1 MIAMQTWMI
10 LFLWLMYLGL
20 TANLEPSNLVVGL
33 VIAVTLTALLH
44 PDKLR
49 IDLRQVPG
57 ATWALVRYVVLVA
70 KDVIQGGI
78 QVARLVL
85 DPKLP
90 VKPGVIA
97 IPSGSESEWATALS
111 AHAITLSPGA
121 MVMEIGEHGVMYT
134 HTLDADQA
142 DEATVELQRLRR
154 DLLKKILPEES

>member
-1 MIAMQTWMI
+1 MQTWMI
-10 LFLWLMYLGL
+10 LLLWLMYLGL

-33 VIAVTLTALLH
+33 LIAVTLTAFLH
-44 PDKLR
+44 PDRLR
-49 IDLRQVPG
+49 VDLRQAPG
-57 ATWALVRYVVLVA
+57 ATWSLARYVVVVA
-70 KDVIQGGI
+70 KDVIKGGI

-121 MVMEIGEHGVMYT
+121 MVMEIGEHGMMYT
-134 HTLDADQA
+134 HTLDATNA
-142 DEATVELQRLRR
+142 DESIAELQRLRR
-154 DLLKKILPEES
+154 DLLEKILPEE

>member
-1 MIAMQTWMI
+1 MQTWMI
-10 LFLWLMYLGL
+10 LFLWLLYLGL
-20 TANLEPSNLVVGL
+20 TANLEPSNLIVGL
-33 VIAVTLTALLH
+33 VIAVTLTAFLH

-57 ATWALVRYVVLVA
+57 ATWALVRYVVVVI

-97 IPSGSESEWATALS
+97 IPSGSQSEWATALS

-121 MVMEIGEHGVMYT
+121 MVMEIGEDGVMYT
-134 HTLDADQA
+134 HTLDAGNA
-142 DEATVELQRLRR
+142 DESIAELQRLRR
-154 DLLKKILPEES
+154 DLLEKILPEE

>member
-1 MIAMQTWMI
+1 MQTWMI

-33 VIAVTLTALLH
+33 VIAVTLTAFLH

-57 ATWALVRYVVLVA
+57 ATWALVRYVVVVA

-134 HTLDADQA
+134 HTLDR
-142 DEATVELQRLRR
+142 TRLTRLQSSCSACAA
-154 DLLKKILPEES
+154 IC

>member
-1 MIAMQTWMI
+1 MQTWMI
-10 LFLWLMYLGL
+10 LLLWLMYLGL
-20 TANLEPSNLVVGL
+20 TANLQPSNLVVGL
-33 VIAVTLTALLH
+33 LIAVTLTALLH
-44 PDKLR
+44 PDRLR
-49 IDLRQVPG
+49 IDMRQVPG
-57 ATWALVRYVVLVA
+57 ATWALVRYVIVVA

-121 MVMEIGEHGVMYT
+121 MVLEIGEHGMMYT
-134 HTLDADQA
+134 HTLDITTA
-142 DEATVELQRLRR
+142 DESIAEIQRLRR
-154 DLLKKILPEES
+154 DLLEKILPEE

>member
-10 LFLWLMYLGL
+10 LLLWLMYLGL

-33 VIAVTLTALLH
+33 VIAVTLTAFLH

-57 ATWALVRYVVLVA
+57 ATWALVRYVVVVA

-121 MVMEIGEHGVMYT
+121 MVLEIGEHGMMYT
-134 HTLDADQA
+134 HTLDTTHA
-142 DEATVELQRLRR
+142 DESIAEIQRLRR
-154 DLLKKILPEES
+154 DLLERILPEE

>member
-1 MIAMQTWMI
+1 MQTWMI
-10 LFLWLMYLGL
+10 LLLWLMYLGL

-33 VIAVTLTALLH
+33 LIAVTLTAFLH
-44 PDKLR
+44 PDRLSV
-49 IDLRQVPG
+49 DLRQVPG
-57 ATWALVRYVVLVA
+57 ATWALARYVVVVA

-97 IPSGSESEWATALS
+97 IPSGTESEWATALS

-134 HTLDADQA
+134 HTLDITGA
-142 DEATVELQRLRR
+142 DESIAEMQRLRR
-154 DLLKKILPEES
+154 DLLEKILPEE

>member
-1 MIAMQTWMI
+1 MQTWMI
-10 LFLWLMYLGL
+10 LLLWLMYLGL

-33 VIAVTLTALLH
+33 LIAVTLTAFLH
-44 PDKLR
+44 PDRLSV
-49 IDLRQVPG
+49 DLRQVPG
-57 ATWALVRYVVLVA
+57 ATSALARYVVVVA

-134 HTLDADQA
+134 HTLDITGA
-142 DEATVELQRLRR
+142 DESIAELQRLRR
-154 DLLKKILPEES
+154 DLLEKILPEE

>member
-1 MIAMQTWMI
+1 MQTWMI
-10 LFLWLMYLGL
+10 LFLWLIYLGL

-33 VIAVTLTALLH
+33 VIALTLTAFLH

-57 ATWALVRYVVLVA
+57 ATWALVRYVVVVA

-97 IPSGSESEWATALS
+97 IPSDETICGWMVRHQRIEKKVIGTLRKAKIAYTEAKRARRAGSSMAPRS
-111 AHAITLSPGA
+111 
-121 MVMEIGEHGVMYT
+121 M
-134 HTLDADQA
+134 
-142 DEATVELQRLRR
+142 
-154 DLLKKILPEES
+154 K

>member
-1 MIAMQTWMI
+1 MQTWMI
-10 LFLWLMYLGL
+10 LLLWLMYLGL
-20 TANLEPSNLVVGL
+20 TANLQPSNLVVGL
-33 VIAVTLTALLH
+33 LIAVTLTALLH
-44 PDKLR
+44 PDRLR
-49 IDLRQVPG
+49 IDMRQVPG
-57 ATWALVRYVVLVA
+57 ATWALVRYVIVVA

-121 MVMEIGEHGVMYT
+121 MVLEIGEHGMMYT
-134 HTLDADQA
+134 HTLDITNA
-142 DEATVELQRLRR
+142 DESIAEIQRLRR
-154 DLLKKILPEES
+154 DLLEKILPEE